1 MSYELMAIGWVPNM
15 DDCVTSEEHI
25 SKKLKD
31 SPKRMG
37 FQFIPEGRQVIV
49 RNEIGSRPFIVI
61 RLIDDT
67 GLCHIFIDNGSER
80 DGSTDW
86 SDAND
91 PSAEMAFMTAW
102 MTFRGLID
110 NTADPAYAQPAD
122 GSYSTGI
129 AEAAVCSAM
138 NTPILIS
145 ELTNPDRWADAIVK
159 RFTDNYNATFD
170 LIRKYP
176 KKYRYWSN
184 PNRFWNRRKVIDRS
198 TDLFTK
204 ASTDCNCCRSFV
216 NIYSDKISAPRTGT

>member
-1 MSYELMAIGWVPNM
+1 MAYSLVAIGWVPNM
-15 DDCVTSEEHI
+15 DDCITSEENI
-25 SKKLKD
+25 SVKLKA
-31 SPKRMG
+31 SQKRMG
-37 FQFIPEGRQVIV
+37 FQFIPNGRRIIV
-49 RNEIGSRPFIVI
+49 KNGKGERPFVVI
-61 RLIDDT
+61 QLMDDT
-67 GLCHIFIDNGSER
+67 GLCHIFVDNGSEP
-80 DGSTDW
+80 DGSTEWDD
-86 SDAND
+86 SNNPAD
-91 PSAEMAFMTAW
+91 MALMTAW

-110 NTADPAYAQPAD
+110 NTADPEYAQPDD

-145 ELTNPDRWADAIVK
+145 ELTNPDGWADAIVK
-159 RFTDNYNATFD
+159 RFTDNYNATLD

-184 PNRFWNRRKVIDRS
+184 PNHFWNRRKVIDRS

>member
-1 MSYELMAIGWVPNM
+1 MAYSLVAIGWVPNM
-15 DDCVTSEEHI
+15 DDCITSEENI
-25 SKKLKD
+25 SVKLKA
-31 SPKRMG
+31 SQKRMG
-37 FQFIPEGRQVIV
+37 FQFIPNGRRIIV
-49 RNEIGSRPFIVI
+49 KNGKGERPFVVI
-61 RLIDDT
+61 QLMDDT
-67 GLCHIFIDNGSER
+67 GLCHIFVDNGSEP
-80 DGSTDW
+80 DGSTEWDD
-86 SDAND
+86 SNNPAD
-91 PSAEMAFMTAW
+91 MALMTAW

-110 NTADPAYAQPAD
+110 NTADPEYAQPDD

-145 ELTNPDRWADAIVK
+145 ELTIPDGWADAIVK
-159 RFTDNYNATFD
+159 RFTDNYNATLD

-184 PNRFWNRRKVIDRS
+184 PNHFWNRRKVIDRS

>member
-1 MSYELMAIGWVPNM
+1 MAYSLVAIGWVPNM

-31 SPKRMG
+31 SSKRMG

-61 RLIDDT
+61 QLMDDT
-67 GLCHIFIDNGSER
+67 GLCHIFVDDGSKH
-80 DGSTDW
+80 DGSTEWNDT
-86 SDAND
+86 ND
-91 PSAEMAFMTAW
+91 PPAGMALLKVW
-102 MTFRGLID
+102 MAFRGLID
-110 NTADPAYAQPAD
+110 NTADPEYAQPD
-122 GSYSTGI
+122 DESYSTGI

-138 NTPILIS
+138 NTPILVS
-145 ELTNPDRWADAIVK
+145 ELTNLDGWADAIVK
-159 RFTDNYNATFD
+159 RFTDNYNATLD

-184 PNRFWNRRKVIDRS
+184 PNHFWNRRKVIDRS
-198 TDLFTK
+198 TNLFTK

-216 NIYSDKISAPRTGT
+216 SIYADKISAPRTGT